1 MGKVIT
7 SKDSSGGVP
16 AIKTVV
22 IWAQDATR
30 MNSSATSFLSDGDEF
45 VSYSGTGASDEEAG
59 FPITIPEDFKSVID
73 ITIGHTTASTANT
86 VNYKVDVNENDTN
99 YSNIG
104 ETLTYPVR
112 AGAGT
117 SWDTLTDTV
126 VPSTTVFLVGQD
138 YSFRVHSDATLDTYT
153 GTRYVRCIVFKY
165 STV

>member
-7 SKDSSGGVP
+7 SKDSNGVP
-16 AIKTVV
+16 AIKRVV
-22 IWAQDATR
+22 MWADDATR
-30 MNSSATSFLSDGDEF
+30 MNSSSTSFLSDGDEF

-73 ITIGHTTASTANT
+73 VTIEHTSSATANT

-99 YSNIG
+99 YSNVG
-104 ETLTYPVR
+104 ETLTFPVR

-117 SWDTLTDTV
+117 SWDKLTDTV
-126 VPSTTVFLVGQD
+126 VPSTTVFVVGQD
-138 YSFRVHSDATLDTYT
+138 YSFRVHSDAALDTYT

>member
-7 SKDSSGGVP
+7 SKDSGSIP

-22 IWAQDATR
+22 IFADEATR
-30 MNSSATSFLSDGDEF
+30 MNSAATSFLADGDEF

-73 ITIGHTTASTANT
+73 ISIEHTSSATANT
-86 VNYKVDVNENDTN
+86 VNYKMNLNHNDTN
-99 YSNIG
+99 YSDEG
-104 ETLTYPVR
+104 EELVYPVR

-117 SWDTLTDTV
+117 SWDKLTDTV
-126 VPSTTVFLVGQD
+126 IPSTTVFEVGQD
-138 YSFRVHSDATLDTYT
+138 YSFRTHSDATLDTYT
-153 GTRYVRCIVFKY
+153 GTRYIRCVIFKY